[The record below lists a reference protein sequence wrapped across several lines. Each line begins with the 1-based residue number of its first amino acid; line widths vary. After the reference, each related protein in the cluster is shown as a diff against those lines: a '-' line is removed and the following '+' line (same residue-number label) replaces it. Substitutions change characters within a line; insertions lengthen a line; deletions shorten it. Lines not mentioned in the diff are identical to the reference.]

1 MGVLYISGMLSGS
14 SGKIHVDKLWPL
26 WFLVFTNCVVSAGS
40 FPSNEADT
48 YPLKCTDSDWLSR
61 QEEQV
66 RMPMSEM
73 IYMTHSLENIECGVV
88 FTQMNSEKQI
98 LLLFFMEIYPDIY
111 LSC

>member
-1 MGVLYISGMLSGS
+1 
-14 SGKIHVDKLWPL
+14 
-26 WFLVFTNCVVSAGS
+26 
-40 FPSNEADT
+40 
-48 YPLKCTDSDWLSR
+48 
-61 QEEQV
+61 
-66 RMPMSEM
+66 MPMSEM